1 MTTPGSQ
8 ESVVFADKI
17 TMGEGPGTALRRVRR
32 SKANN
37 NRAWIVTTAV
47 GVTLLIVSAIVFSVS
62 NGAQGLTAH
71 AESVHIADE
80 TLRVA
85 TVARAQVAMANHFAS
100 IQREL
105 SVDVEQQLI
114 TSADQATVALDLMA
128 DGIAKLQESGGE
140 VSVELSNA
148 FVDFNTLSRQVLDL
162 IESGQ
167 SDEANAIVAEQLDAP
182 YATAFTL
189 LQAERDRQLD
199 VVARSDHAMARMGD
213 VAQVLLAL
221 LIPGGMI
228 LIYRELALRL
238 HRQAELKLRLEAER
252 AVSKVREDFV
262 ANASHELRTPLTI
275 IYGMAQVIEADPE
288 ASESVRELATTITNE
303 AEDLHRMVE
312 DLLTTSQLDA
322 DAIKYV
328 IEDVRTTDEIDEVV
342 APMTRN
348 GGLIETSAEEARV
361 SVDRMRQRQVLR
373 NLISN
378 ARKYGGPEIRLSG
391 RVVDGMYEWVVADN
405 GDGVPREIEERLF
418 QRFVHRGSL
427 VTAPGG
433 VGIGLSIVRA
443 LVEGMGGTIDYAR
456 SGGWTEFRVAV
467 PLAPEVEPDMTVS
480 GPDIAIRRP
489 VTHAASILGQAAR
502 VP

>member
-1 MTTPGSQ
+1 M
-8 ESVVFADKI
+8 D
-17 TMGEGPGTALRRVRR
+17 EGPGSALRWVRR
-32 SKANN
+32 RKVKG

-47 GVTLLIVSAIVFSVS
+47 GSTLLVVSAIVFAVS
-62 NGAQGLTAH
+62 AGTQGLTAH

-105 SVDVEQQLI
+105 SVDVEEHLA
-114 TSADQATVALDLMA
+114 TSAEQATAALDLMA
-128 DGIAKLQESGGE
+128 SGMTQLEVSGGE
-140 VSVELSNA
+140 VTPELASA
-148 FVDFNTLSRQVLDL
+148 FADFDRLSREVLSL
-162 IESGQ
+162 IAADRSE
-167 SDEANAIVAEQLDAP
+167 EANVIVADQLEAP
-182 YATAFTL
+182 YAMAFAL
-189 LQAERDRQLD
+189 LQAERDRQLAA
-199 VVARSDHAMARMGD
+199 VARSDETMARMGD

-228 LIYRELALRL
+228 IIYRELTLRM
-238 HRQAELKLRLEAER
+238 HRQAELRLRLEAER

-275 IYGMAQVIEADPE
+275 VYGMAQVIESDPD
-288 ASESVRELATTITNE
+288 ATDTIRELATTITNE

-322 DAIKYV
+322 DALKYV
-328 IEDVRTTDEIDEVV
+328 IEDVLTTDEIDEVV
-342 APMTRN
+342 APMIRN
-348 GGLIETSAEEARV
+348 GGRIETAAEEAMV
-361 SVDRMRQRQVLR
+361 AVDRMRQRQVLR

-378 ARKYGGPEIRLSG
+378 ARKYGGSEIRLNG
-391 RVVDGMYEWVVADN
+391 RVFGGMYEWTVADD
-405 GDGVPREIEERLF
+405 GDGVPKEIEERLF

-443 LVEGMGGTIDYAR
+443 LVEGMGGTIDYAHV
-456 SGGWTEFRVAV
+456 SGWTEFRVSV
-467 PLAPEVEPDMTVS
+467 PLARSDT
-480 GPDIAIRRP
+480 DRRP
-489 VTHAASILGQAAR
+489 LTWLHGPEAMERPVSHAASILGEGAR

>member
-1 MTTPGSQ
+1 M
-8 ESVVFADKI
+8 D
-17 TMGEGPGTALRRVRR
+17 EGPGTALRRVRR
-32 SKANN
+32 SKAKR
-37 NRAWIVTTAV
+37 NRAWLVTTAV
-47 GVTLLIVSAIVFSVS
+47 GVTLLVVSAIVFAVS
-62 NGAQGLTAH
+62 AGTKGLTAH
-71 AESVHIADE
+71 AEAVHIADE

-100 IQREL
+100 IHREL
-105 SVDVEQQLI
+105 QVDVEDQMR
-114 TSADQATVALDLMA
+114 TSAEQAGAALDLMA
-128 DGIAKLQESGGE
+128 LGIDQLELSGGE
-140 VSVELSNA
+140 VGNDLATA
-148 FVDFNTLSRQVLDL
+148 FADFDRLSREVLAL
-162 IESGQ
+162 IESDN
-167 SDEANAIVAEQLDAP
+167 SVAANAIVAEQLEGP

-189 LQAERDRQLD
+189 LQTERDRQLD
-199 VVARSDHAMARMGD
+199 AVARSDETMARMGD

-228 LIYRELALRL
+228 IIYRELTLRMQ
-238 HRQAELKLRLEAER
+238 RQAELTMRLEAER

-275 IYGMAQVIEADPE
+275 VYGMAQVIESDPE
-288 ASESVRELATTITNE
+288 VSESVRELATTITNE

-322 DAIKYV
+322 DALKYV
-328 IEDVRTTDEIDEVV
+328 IEDVRTIDEIDEVV
-342 APMTRN
+342 APMIRN
-348 GGLIETSAEEARV
+348 GGAIETHAEEAV
-361 SVDRMRQRQVLR
+361 VAVDRMRQRQILR

-378 ARKYGGPEIRLSG
+378 ARKYGGAELRLSG
-391 RVVDGMYEWVVADN
+391 RISGGAYEWTVADN

-456 SGGWTEFRVAV
+456 KGGWTQFRVLV
-467 PLAPEVEPDMTVS
+467 PLSASNENLNAGTRDRQVPDRS
-480 GPDIAIRRP
+480 GPM
-489 VTHAASILGQAAR
+489 THSASILGERAG
-502 VP
+502 V

>member
-1 MTTPGSQ
+1 M
-8 ESVVFADKI
+8 VFADTI

-62 NGAQGLTAH
+62 NGTQGLTAH

-114 TSADQATVALDLMA
+114 TSADQATGALDLMP
-128 DGIAKLQESGGE
+128 DGMAKLQESGGE

-167 SDEANAIVAEQLDAP
+167 SEEANTIVAERLDAP

-228 LIYRELALRL
+228 LIYRELSLRL

-275 IYGMAQVIEADPE
+275 IYGMAQVIEAD
-288 ASESVRELATTITNE
+288 
-303 AEDLHRMVE
+303 
-312 DLLTTSQLDA
+312 
-322 DAIKYV
+322 
-328 IEDVRTTDEIDEVV
+328 
-342 APMTRN
+342 
-348 GGLIETSAEEARV
+348 
-361 SVDRMRQRQVLR
+361 
-373 NLISN
+373 
-378 ARKYGGPEIRLSG
+378 
-391 RVVDGMYEWVVADN
+391 
-405 GDGVPREIEERLF
+405 
-418 QRFVHRGSL
+418 
-427 VTAPGG
+427 
-433 VGIGLSIVRA
+433 
-443 LVEGMGGTIDYAR
+443 
-456 SGGWTEFRVAV
+456 
-467 PLAPEVEPDMTVS
+467 
-480 GPDIAIRRP
+480 
-489 VTHAASILGQAAR
+489 
-502 VP
+502 

>member
-1 MTTPGSQ
+1 MTTDSGQ
-8 ESVVFADKI
+8 LYCRYADSLF
-17 TMGEGPGTALRRVRR
+17 MDEGPGTALRRVRR
-32 SKANN
+32 SKVKG

-47 GVTLLIVSAIVFSVS
+47 GATLLVVSAIVFSVS
-62 NGAQGLTAH
+62 AGTRGLTVH

-100 IQREL
+100 IEREL
-105 SVDVEQQLI
+105 SVDVEEHLA
-114 TSADQATVALDLMA
+114 TSAQQAEAALDLMA
-128 DGIAKLQESGGE
+128 SGIAQLDGSGGE
-140 VSVELSNA
+140 VSPELARA
-148 FVDFNTLSRQVLDL
+148 FNEFDGLSRETLRL
-162 IESGQ
+162 IATGR
-167 SDEANAIVAEQLDAP
+167 SDEANAIVAGQLEAP
-182 YATAFTL
+182 YSTAFAL
-189 LQAERDRQLD
+189 LQEERDRQLD
-199 VVARSDHAMARMGD
+199 AVARSDQAMARMGD

-228 LIYRELALRL
+228 IMYRELTLRM
-238 HRQAELKLRLEAER
+238 HRQAELRMRLEAER

-275 IYGMAQVIEADPE
+275 VYGMAQVIESDPD
-288 ASESVRELATTITNE
+288 ATATIRELATTITNE

-322 DAIKYV
+322 DALKYV
-328 IEDVRTTDEIDEVV
+328 IEDVRTTDEIEEVV
-342 APMTRN
+342 APMIRN
-348 GGLIETSAEEARV
+348 GGHIETVAEEAIV
-361 SVDRMRQRQVLR
+361 AVDRMRQRQVLR

-378 ARKYGGPEIRLSG
+378 ARKYGGAEIRLTG
-391 RVVDGMYEWVVADN
+391 RALGEIYEWTVADN

-443 LVEGMGGTIDYAR
+443 LVEGMGGSIDYAR
-456 SGGWTEFRVAV
+456 VAGWTEFRVAV
-467 PLAPEVEPDMTVS
+467 PLAESEDVVAAEKSPRQTTQAVS
-480 GPDIAIRRP
+480 
-489 VTHAASILGQAAR
+489 HSASILGENAR

>member
-1 MTTPGSQ
+1 M
-8 ESVVFADKI
+8 A
-17 TMGEGPGTALRRVRR
+17 MGEGPGTALRRVRR
-32 SKANN
+32 SKSSN
-37 NRAWIVTTAV
+37 NRAWLVTTAV
-47 GVTLLIVSAIVFSVS
+47 GVTLLVVSAIVFSVS
-62 NGAQGLTAH
+62 HGTQGLTAH

-114 TSADQATVALDLMA
+114 TSADQATGALDLMA
-128 DGIAKLQESGGE
+128 DGISKLQQAGGQ
-140 VSVELSNA
+140 VSTELANA
-148 FVDFNTLSRQVLDL
+148 FVEFNSLSREVLDL
-162 IESGQ
+162 IGNGRSE
-167 SDEANAIVAEQLDAP
+167 EANTIVAEQLDAP

-189 LQAERDRQLD
+189 LQEERDRQLD

-213 VAQVLLAL
+213 IAQILLAL

-275 IYGMAQVIEADPE
+275 IYGMAQVIEADPD

-328 IEDVRTTDEIDEVV
+328 IEDVLTTDEIDEVV
-342 APMTRN
+342 APMVRN
-348 GGLIETSAEEARV
+348 GGTIETEAEEALV
-361 SVDRMRQRQVLR
+361 SVDRMRQRQILR

-391 RVVDGMYEWVVADN
+391 RVAGGSYEWIVADN

-443 LVEGMGGTIDYAR
+443 LVEGMGGAIDYAR
-456 SGGWTEFRVAV
+456 AAGWTEFHVTV
-467 PLAPEVEPDMTVS
+467 PLAAEPEPGAAVTLHDTP
-480 GPDIAIRRP
+480 ARP
-489 VTHAASILGQAAR
+489 VTHAASILGEGAR